1 MDPVPET
8 LVTFHAH
15 PDDECIATG
24 GVIAAAVAAGHRVV
38 LVVATRGEVGEVDD
52 GVLGNG
58 ETLAQRREAETARAG
73 EILGIARIEFLGY
86 RDSGMVDTP
95 DNDAVGSFWTADVEE
110 AAQRLATILR
120 EEQAEAL
127 TIYDDNGNYGHP
139 DHIQVHRV
147 GVRAAEIA
155 GTARVYEATLNRDAM
170 QRLIR
175 DRRDEAIAAGVEFL
189 EDVDDPEAFTM
200 GVPEER
206 ITTTVDVSE
215 FVDQKREA
223 LAAHASQVDETS
235 FFLAMPIEVFREM
248 FGTEWFIH
256 RGAPPGNSEASL
268 FPSDR

>member
-1 MDPVPET
+1 MRPVPET

-52 GVLGNG
+52 GVLADD
-58 ETLAQRREAETARAG
+58 ETLAERREVETARAAA
-73 EILGIARIEFLGY
+73 ILGIARIEFLGY

-95 DNDAVGSFWTADVEE
+95 DNDAPGSFWTADVEE
-110 AAQRLATILR
+110 AAERLATILR
-120 EEQAEAL
+120 EERAEAL

-147 GVRAAEIA
+147 GVRAAELA
-155 GTARVYEATLNRDAM
+155 GTPRVYEATLNRDAVK
-170 QRLIR
+170 RLMR
-175 DRRDEAIAAGVEFL
+175 ARRGEAIAAGVEFPPDL
-189 EDVDDPEAFTM
+189 DDPDAFTM

-206 ITTTVDVSE
+206 ITTTVDVSA
-215 FVDQKREA
+215 FVDRKRDA

-248 FGTEWFIH
+248 FGTEWFI
-256 RGAPPGNSEASL
+256 RRDVPPGTSEESL
-268 FPSDR
+268 FPTDR